1 VSVDEKLELT
11 KDSTVHEG
19 KPPTTGQ
26 CAVSDSALS
35 WTLTEGVIELALH
48 RAPCN
53 ELGSE
58 SLEELEKFAT
68 ALQLM
73 QSDAHA
79 LIIHSGLK
87 TGFCAGADLRELYL
101 RSQAM
106 EKIAAAKGVRDFLE
120 RIHRVLNLI
129 DAAPLTTIAAVH
141 GVTFGGGFELAL
153 TCDLIIADKMAR
165 FCFPELR
172 LGLIPGFG
180 GIPRLKRDLGNA
192 VVRDLLLTGRSINAT
207 KAQQIG
213 LVSQVV
219 GEGEALR
226 AARGTAAQL
235 RKFDRATAAAAKK
248 FIKPIPHEELRQEI
262 DMFCE
267 LFARPAVEAGL
278 RKFVESTDAQPYLP

>member
-1 VSVDEKLELT
+1 MLGTT
-11 KDSTVHEG
+11 KDTKVREG
-19 KPPTTGQ
+19 KAESQLASQG
-26 CAVSDSALS
+26 AGSALS
-35 WTLTEGVIELALH
+35 WTLAGGVIELALH
-48 RAPCN
+48 REPCN
-53 ELGSE
+53 ELGSV
-58 SLEELEKFAT
+58 SLEELEKFVT

-73 QSDAHA
+73 QSKAHA
-79 LIIHSGLK
+79 LIIYSGLK
-87 TGFCAGADLRELYL
+87 PGFCAGADLRELYH

-106 EKIAAAKGVRDFLE
+106 EKAEAARGVRDFLE

-153 TCDLIIADKMAR
+153 ACDLIIADKMAR

-192 VVRDLLLTGRSINAT
+192 VVRDLLLTGRSFNAT

-226 AARGTAAQL
+226 AARATAAQL
-235 RKFDRATAAAAKK
+235 GKFDRATAAAAKK
-248 FIKPIPHEELRQEI
+248 FIKPIPREELRREI
-262 DMFCE
+262 DIFCE
-267 LFARPAVEAGL
+267 LFARPAVQAGL
-278 RKFVESTDAQPYLP
+278 RKFVEGTDAQPYLP

>member
-1 VSVDEKLELT
+1 M
-11 KDSTVHEG
+11 
-19 KPPTTGQ
+19 
-26 CAVSDSALS
+26 S
-35 WTLTEGVIELALH
+35 WTSTDGVIELALH
-48 RAPCN
+48 RTPCN
-53 ELGSE
+53 ELGSA
-58 SLEELEKFAT
+58 SLAELEKFAT

-79 LIIHSGLK
+79 LIIYSEIK
-87 TGFCAGADLRELYL
+87 TGFCAGADLRELYQ

-106 EKIAAAKGVRDFLE
+106 EKTEAAKGVRDFLE

-192 VVRDLLLTGRSINAT
+192 VVRDLLLTGRSFNAT
-207 KAQQIG
+207 KAQQVG

-219 GEGEALR
+219 GEGEALQ
-226 AARGTAAQL
+226 AARGMAAQL

-248 FIKPIPHEELRQEI
+248 FIKPIPHEELRREI

>member
-1 VSVDEKLELT
+1 VPGTT
-11 KDSTVHEG
+11 KDIRVQEG
-19 KPPTTGQ
+19 NAGAQ
-26 CAVSDSALS
+26 GARSRAGSALS
-35 WTLTEGVIELALH
+35 WGLKDGVIELALH

-58 SLEELEKFAT
+58 SLVELEKFAV
-68 ALQLM
+68 ALESLQVE
-73 QSDAHA
+73 AHA
-79 LIIHSGLK
+79 LIIYSELK
-87 TGFCAGADLRELYL
+87 PGFCAGADLRELYH
-101 RSQAM
+101 RSQSM
-106 EKIAAAKGVRDFLE
+106 EKPEAVKGLRDFLE
-120 RIHRVLNLI
+120 RIHKVLNLI
-129 DAAPLTTIAAVH
+129 DSTPLTTIAAVH

-153 TCDLIIADKMAR
+153 ACDLIIADKMAR

-192 VVRDLLLTGRSINAT
+192 VVRDLLLTGRSFNAS

-226 AARGTAAQL
+226 AARATAAQL
-235 RKFDRATAAAAKK
+235 GKFDRATAAAAKK
-248 FIKPIPHEELRQEI
+248 FIKPIPHEELRREI
-262 DMFCE
+262 DLFCE
-267 LFARPAVEAGL
+267 LFARPAVQAGL

>member
-1 VSVDEKLELT
+1 VRDGKAGASVIEQGAEK
-11 KDSTVHEG
+11 G
-19 KPPTTGQ
+19 R
-26 CAVSDSALS
+26 ALS
-35 WTLTEGVIELALH
+35 WRLADGVIELALH
-48 RAPCN
+48 REPCN
-53 ELGSE
+53 ELGSASLAELEEFAAALE
-58 SLEELEKFAT
+58 SLQTE
-68 ALQLM
+68 
-73 QSDAHA
+73 AHA
-79 LIIHSGLK
+79 VIIYSEMK
-87 TGFCAGADLRELYL
+87 PGFCAGADLRELYQ

-106 EKIAAAKGVRDFLE
+106 EKGEAVKGVRDFLE
-120 RIHRVLNLI
+120 RIHRVLSAI

-153 TCDLIIADKMAR
+153 TCDLMIADKMAR

-192 VVRDLLLTGRSINAT
+192 VVRDLLLTGRSINAN

-226 AARGTAAQL
+226 AARATAAQL
-235 RKFDRATAAAAKK
+235 GKFDRATAAAAKA
-248 FIKPIPHEELRQEI
+248 FIKPIPHQELSREI
-262 DMFCE
+262 DIFCE
-267 LFARPAVEAGL
+267 LFTRPAVQAGL

>member
-1 VSVDEKLELT
+1 
-11 KDSTVHEG
+11 VHEG
-19 KPPTTGQ
+19 KATAELAG
-26 CAVSDSALS
+26 CAVKGSGLS
-35 WTLTEGVIELALH
+35 WTLADGVIELALH

-53 ELGSE
+53 ELGSA
-58 SLEELEKFAT
+58 SLEELENFAT
-68 ALQLM
+68 ALQRM
-73 QSDAHA
+73 QDEAHA
-79 LIIHSGLK
+79 LIICSEVK
-87 TGFCAGADLRELYL
+87 AGFCAGADLRELYQ
-101 RSQAM
+101 RSRAM
-106 EKIAAAKGVRDFLE
+106 EKAEAAKGVRDFLE

-153 TCDLIIADKMAR
+153 ACDLIIADKMAR

-192 VVRDLLLTGRSINAT
+192 VVRDLLLTGRSFNAT

-226 AARGTAAQL
+226 AARATAVQL
-235 RKFDRATAAAAKK
+235 GKFDRATTAAAKK
-248 FIKPIPHEELRQEI
+248 FIKPIPQEELRREI

-267 LFARPAVEAGL
+267 LFMRPAVEEGL